1 MATPPRNTTIK
12 GQPHYL
18 AYITPE
24 EGQVLKDRGGA
35 GLPGPMGI
43 PSYFDVGEGVGGYG
57 SGQAGDATA
66 GTGDPDAGRTDGG
79 TYADDQQDLSDP
91 QQYANAQR
99 VFNLS
104 RGITESNPFG
114 ADNVFSK
121 YLGINPANIKYD
133 IPTLTGTVFKN
144 GIIKKGGV
152 MQGIPAAQY
161 YAKMGGTPAQQI
173 ANNQFSKFI
182 NPQNKPDMPGY
193 NPNFP
198 TAEEGQLRAG
208 VQEEGYATTYG
219 PVMEQA
225 RQQSMGEMIARGLA
239 SLTPIG
245 PLVSMMGT
253 KEYGLPGQPGFES
266 FDPNNPRAGGGIL
279 SAMLGGLNPT
289 QAKDLLV
296 GAFAPVTPAPTPTQ
310 IGSVT
315 PSQYETRAD
324 IIARTSQHPLT
335 GETTGS
341 LFSSRPQS
349 LPATGTPTGVGMT
362 VNTEFGPMSVPES
375 TMSVAGYNELSPVEK
390 MAVQSAIQETKPQA
404 SVETQQLAGSFFDSL
419 FRDPMIS
426 PEAREI
432 LKEKGMTIDDLF
444 APKTPTPEPE
454 KPDIMDLIQGATQ
467 TSALGGPATANQ
479 YADLSGLFSQGMAAV
494 GDIVSIPGGYM
505 DTRTG
510 KQYSGRYN
518 PSTSGRTYTG
528 TQRPS
533 GVAPFSGAALRQ
545 GLANLWGS

>member
-1 MATPPRNTTIK
+1 MGWGDTSTAGDPGEQSAADASQSASVDSAT
-12 GQPHYL
+12 
-18 AYITPE
+18 
-24 EGQVLKDRGGA
+24 A
-35 GLPGPMGI
+35 GSNAGSIG
-43 PSYFDVGEGVGGYG
+43 GVGGG
-57 SGQAGDATA
+57 NDGN
-66 GTGDPDAGRTDGG
+66 GTGTMDPGQMQAAGLNAGYGFAAQDAYNTAHGITATNPYGKQG
-79 TYADDQQDLSDP
+79 FFS
-91 QQYANAQR
+91 R
-99 VFNLS
+99 VF
-104 RGITESNPFG
+104 GIDP
-114 ADNVFSK
+114 SK
-121 YLGINPANIKYD
+121 IDYSGNMDLN
-133 IPTLTGTVFKN
+133 TR
-144 GIIKKGGV
+144 
-152 MQGIPAAQY
+152 
-161 YAKMGGTPAQQI
+161 MGI
-173 ANNQFSKFI
+173 ANNQFSKYA
-182 NPQNKPDMPGY
+182 NPQNKPGMLGY
-193 NPNFP
+193 NPDFP
-198 TAEEGQLRAG
+198 TAKEGELRAG
-208 VQEEGYATTYG
+208 AQSAGFKTKFG
-219 PVMEQA
+219 DVMEQA
-225 RQQSMGEMIARGLA
+225 RQQSTSEMIARGLM
-239 SLTPIG
+239 SLTPLG
-245 PLVSMMGT
+245 PIVGMLDT
-253 KEYGLPGQPGFES
+253 QEYGLPGQPGFES

-289 QAKDLLV
+289 QAKEALV
-296 GAFAPVTPAPTPTQ
+296 GAFAPVAPAPTPTQ

>member
-1 MATPPRNTTIK
+1 MA
-12 GQPHYL
+12 
-18 AYITPE
+18 
-24 EGQVLKDRGGA
+24 D
-35 GLPGPMGI
+35 PG
-43 PSYFDVGEGVGGYG
+43 SGYG
-57 SGQAGDATA
+57 G
-66 GTGDPDAGRTDGG
+66 PDAASQAAGAAAEAAASSSSSSSGFSGPASTGMSDNFGMHDDSFGQQEYGG
-79 TYADDQQDLSDP
+79 PNNLGGFSQDHVQASFNAVNQITSTNPYGKQGFFSRVLGFDPNSIDYSNNMDLST
-91 QQYANAQR
+91 R
-99 VFNLS
+99 LS
-104 RGITESNPFG
+104 
-114 ADNVFSK
+114 
-121 YLGINPANIKYD
+121 
-133 IPTLTGTVFKN
+133 
-144 GIIKKGGV
+144 
-152 MQGIPAAQY
+152 
-161 YAKMGGTPAQQI
+161 I
-173 ANNQFSKFI
+173 ANNQFSKFA
-182 NPQNKPDMPGY
+182 NPQNTPGQLGY
-193 NPNFP
+193 NPQYASAP
-198 TAEEGQLRAG
+198 VGQVRSG
-208 VQEEGYATTYG
+208 VQKAGYQTAYG

-225 RQQSMGEMIARGLA
+225 RKQGIGEMLARGAMGLFGG
-239 SLTPIG
+239 PIG
-245 PLVSMMGT
+245 MLMGQLGT
-253 KEYGLPGQPGFES
+253 QEYGLPGQPGFDS

-279 SAMLGGLNPT
+279 GAMLGGLNPT
-289 QAKDLLV
+289 QAKEALV
-296 GAFAPVTPAPTPTQ
+296 GAFAPVAPAPTPTQ

-335 GETTGS
+335 GEKTVSSPVDNTLQPGFSRTTTETLPDGRTITVDKETGAVLGTNLFGGQQSS
-341 LFSSRPQS
+341 LQ
-349 LPATGTPTGVGMT
+349 
-362 VNTEFGPMSVPES
+362 NT
-375 TMSVAGYNELSPVEK
+375 VAGE
-390 MAVQSAIQETKPQA
+390 
-404 SVETQQLAGSFFDSL
+404 QLAGSLFDSL